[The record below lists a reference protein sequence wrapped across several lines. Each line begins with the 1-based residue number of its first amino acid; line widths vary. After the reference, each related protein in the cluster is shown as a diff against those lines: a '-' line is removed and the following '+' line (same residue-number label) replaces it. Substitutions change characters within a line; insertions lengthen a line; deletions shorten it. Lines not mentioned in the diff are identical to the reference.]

1 MSTAVLSKLENVLVP
16 TKLLQDKAGSGVA
29 ARQSSVQV
37 DLVLDPGHPLR
48 IAPTQHKKPADYV
61 VLPKL
66 TEPHVHLDKCHTV
79 DRIPNVGGDLLA
91 AIAAQGA
98 DRDRWTET
106 DIRTRA
112 ERGLHELIAAGCK
125 TVRTHVDWSY
135 GPDAQTPP
143 LSWHVLTDLAQDYR
157 AQVNLQV
164 SPLVSIDT
172 WADQTTAKAIT
183 KTVATKSTVIG
194 AFVLG
199 QPERHEGI
207 QNAFHCAADHGLMLD
222 FHVDEGLDPDL
233 DGLESITRTAAATS
247 FDRPILCGH
256 ACALATKSKTGLDRL
271 IADLQDTS
279 ITIAALPST
288 NLYLQGRN
296 TGTPTARGL
305 TTIKELRSAGI
316 PVILGTDN
324 VRDAF
329 CPIGRHNPMKTLAD
343 AILAAHLDPPLEDH
357 LPMITDDAA
366 RALGEKPITLDQAN
380 PDDLIAFKAASLSQV
395 LADLPVPIP
404 LTDLISGDTA

>member
-1 MSTAVLSKLENVLVP
+1 MSTAVLSKLGNVRIP
-16 TKLLQDKAGSGVA
+16 TNLLNNAAALGSA
-29 ARQSSVQV
+29 AQASSVQV
-37 DLVLDPGHPLR
+37 DLIFEPGQPVR
-48 IAPTQHKKPADYV
+48 IAPTTGAGPADYV
-61 VLPKL
+61 VIPKL
-66 TEPHVHLDKCHTV
+66 TEPHVHLDKCHSV
-79 DRIPNVGGDLLA
+79 DRIPDVGGDLMA
-91 AIAAQGA
+91 AISAQGA
-98 DRDRWTET
+98 DRDGWTET

-112 ERGLHELIAAGCK
+112 ERGLRELIAAGCK

-135 GPDAQTPP
+135 GPDAGTPP
-143 LSWHVLTDLAQDYR
+143 LGWHVLTELAQDYR
-157 AQVNLQV
+157 RQVTLQV
-164 SPLVSIDT
+164 APLISIDS

-183 KTVATKSTVIG
+183 KTVAAKSTVIG

-207 QNAFHCAADHGLMLD
+207 QNAFQCAADHGLMLD
-222 FHVDEGLDPDL
+222 FHVDEGLDPEL
-233 DGLESITRTAAATS
+233 DGLEIITRTAATTG

-256 ACALATKSKTGLDRL
+256 ACALASKSKSDLDRL
-271 IADLQDTS
+271 IAELQDTP

-305 TTIKELRSAGI
+305 TVIKELRSAGI

-329 CPIGRHNPMKTLAD
+329 CPIGRHNPVKTLAD
-343 AILAAHLDPPLEDH
+343 AVLAAHLDPPLEDH
-357 LPMITDDAA
+357 LPMITDHAA
-366 RALGEKPITLDQAN
+366 RALGCDPISLDTAD
-380 PDDLIAFKAASLSQV
+380 PTDLIAFKAASLSQV
-395 LADLPVPIP
+395 LADLPAPIP